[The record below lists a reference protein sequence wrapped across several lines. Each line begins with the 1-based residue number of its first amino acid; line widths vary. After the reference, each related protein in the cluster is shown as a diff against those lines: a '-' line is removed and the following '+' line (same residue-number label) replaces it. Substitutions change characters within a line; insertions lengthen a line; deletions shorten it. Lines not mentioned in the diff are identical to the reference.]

1 MLLIN
6 TYDLLNQ
13 YSSGMLNFQIT
24 VYQCIITIGHHNYN
38 TMYYFLYSLLKLL
51 YLWFSHYLQLF
62 VTLWTVTL
70 QAPLS
75 MEFSMQECW
84 SGLPFPTPR
93 DLTGR
98 GIEPACLESPV
109 LAGEF
114 FTMVPPGKTTT
125 FTIQCTIY
133 YYLLSQIYYIVY

>member
-1 MLLIN
+1 MLLLN
-6 TYDLLNQ
+6 TYDLLSQ

-24 VYQCIITIGHHNYN
+24 VYQCIINIGHHICN
-38 TMYYFLYSLLKLL
+38 TMYYFLHSFLKLL
-51 YLWFSHYLQLF
+51 YLWFSRYLQLF

-84 SGLPFPTPR
+84 RGLPFPTSR
-93 DLTGR
+93 DLTDP
-98 GIEPACLESPV
+98 GIEAACLESPV
-109 LAGEF
+109 LPGKF
-114 FTMVPPGKTTT
+114 FTTVPPGKTTT

-133 YYLLSQIYYIVY
+133 YYLLSPIYYIVY

>member
-1 MLLIN
+1 MLLLN

-13 YSSGMLNFQIT
+13 YSSRMLNFQIR
-24 VYQCIITIGHHNYN
+24 VYQCITTIGHHIYN

-51 YLWFSHYLQLF
+51 YLWFSRYLQLF
-62 VTLWTVTL
+62 VTLWTITL

-93 DLTGR
+93 DLLNR
-98 GIEPACLESPV
+98 GFKSVSFALQV
-109 LAGEF
+109 D
-114 FTMVPPGKTTT
+114 
-125 FTIQCTIY
+125 
-133 YYLLSQIYYIVY
+133 YLPLSHLVNFIMNQ